1 MNKKII
7 MLLVLVLVLGGI
19 VVWEQVYTDSSI
31 NTMLENIK
39 VLESGLDEENLESS
53 KIMAEKIVADWDK
66 RESVICLFV
75 DFRDIEQIGRQAD
88 LVLSHLNNQDFE
100 LARVECNTLQR
111 VVETFRDMVRVDIT
125 NIL

>member
-7 MLLVLVLVLGGI
+7 MVLILVLVLGGI

-66 RESVICLFV
+66 SESVICLFV

>member
-7 MLLVLVLVLGGI
+7 MVLVLVLVLGGI

-31 NTMLENIK
+31 NTMLENIE
-39 VLESGLDEENLESS
+39 VLETGLNEENLESS
-53 KIMAEKIVADWDK
+53 KSMAEKIVKDWDK
-66 RESVICLFV
+66 RESIICLFV

>member
-7 MLLVLVLVLGGI
+7 MVLVLVLVLGGI

>member
-1 MNKKII
+1 MV
-7 MLLVLVLVLGGI
+7 LVLVLVLGGI

-31 NTMLENIK
+31 NTILENIE
-39 VLESGLDEENLESS
+39 VLETGLNEENLESS
-53 KIMAEKIVADWDK
+53 KSMAEKIVKDWDK
-66 RESVICLFV
+66 RESIICLFV

>member
-7 MLLVLVLVLGGI
+7 MVLVLVLVLGGI

-31 NTMLENIK
+31 NTMLENIE
-39 VLESGLDEENLESS
+39 VLETGLNEENLESS
-53 KIMAEKIVADWDK
+53 KSMAEKIVKDWDK
-66 RESVICLFV
+66 RESTICLFV

>member
-7 MLLVLVLVLGGI
+7 MVLILVLVLGGI

-53 KIMAEKIVADWDK
+53 KIMAEKIVADWDI

>member
-1 MNKKII
+1 MSQFRLDYSQKREMQISNDAFFY
-7 MLLVLVLVLGGI
+7 LL
-19 VVWEQVYTDSSI
+19 E
-31 NTMLENIK
+31 E
-39 VLESGLDEENLESS
+39 EEPLDEENLESS
-53 KIMAEKIVADWDK
+53 KIMAEKIVDDWDI

-88 LVLSHLNNQDFE
+88 LVLSHLNNQDFD